1 MRPARAVYT
10 TARSVRATGRAIR
23 ATCASA
29 TRATSA
35 STAPRSAVRWGR
47 RGWLLRGRRT
57 TRTTVEC
64 SNKGVCDYEEGA
76 CTCDE
81 GFVGSACQR
90 LEYPHACNGAGQ
102 CLSLKELSATYAVG
116 SEPLYDNVW
125 DAEMVYGCKC
135 SKGYH
140 DYDCS
145 LRSCPRGDDPL
156 TTGQKNE
163 VQIVQCTATGRS
175 FFFFFSGQ
183 GAQVPFDATLSQFQS
198 ILATIPNFPQVKVSF
213 GGTANTVC
221 SSATDNAILIEFIYD
236 FGPQPPI
243 KVMGSLKGVAYL
255 TGGSV
260 FAASAGGIL
269 AGRTSVQGTKEWEF
283 CSNRGDCNYETGQCV
298 CFLNPMPGYRSSD
311 GYGNP
316 GTLGD
321 CGCANDKNMY
331 GGPMLACVG
340 ELACSGHGYC
350 TGYPSFKCVCEK
362 GWTIGDCSS
371 RTCPTGPS
379 WFTAPSATNTV
390 HNQWTMCSDV
400 GTCDQLQV
408 NAPATLHLR
417 EPHANS

>member
-283 CSNRGDCNYETGQCV
+283 CSNRGDCNYATDMAIRE
-298 CFLNPMPGYRSSD
+298 R
-311 GYGNP
+311 
-316 GTLGD
+316 
-321 CGCANDKNMY
+321 
-331 GGPMLACVG
+331 LATVVVPTTRI
-340 ELACSGHGYC
+340 C
-350 TGYPSFKCVCEK
+350 TAGLCWPV
-362 GWTIGDCSS
+362 
-371 RTCPTGPS
+371 
-379 WFTAPSATNTV
+379 
-390 HNQWTMCSDV
+390 
-400 GTCDQLQV
+400 
-408 NAPATLHLR
+408 
-417 EPHANS
+417 